1 MKKNVIIL
9 VLVAIIV
16 LIIGFLL
23 GNVYGDKKHNYSI
36 NDGVLGVVFFENI
49 SDEMGYGIEFEEGQV
64 PINVAIYNG
73 TVKVTITKGE
83 NKILDEEFDKAKDIT
98 IDIPET
104 GYYKVMISGK
114 KATGILK
121 YPVVEN
127 TNSNMSEIPEL

>member
-1 MKKNVIIL
+1 MKNKV
-9 VLVAIIV
+9 IIV
-16 LIIGFLL
+16 LGAIIILIIGIVL
-23 GNVYGDKKHNYSI
+23 GAICGDKKHTYSI
-36 NDGVLGVVFFENI
+36 NDGTIGVAFFENL
-49 SDEMGYGIEFEEGQV
+49 SDEVGYGIGFQEGKV

-114 KATGILK
+114 NATGIFK

-127 TNSNMSEIPEL
+127 TNSNMDEIPEL